1 MNDWEAFN
9 RIQPIGQRRNDVYFS
24 VLMST
29 LFNIAHAFS
38 GSKQA
43 KQFKAED
50 FVPNW
55 MGVDEED
62 EEVMG
67 TEQIKNFFIE
77 FAKTHNEQVK
87 RKQQADSRKPKEPK
101 K

>member
-1 MNDWEAFN
+1 MDEWEAFN
-9 RIQPIGQRRNDVYFS
+9 RLQPIGQRRNDVYFS
-24 VLMST
+24 ILMST

-55 MGVDEED
+55 MGSEEED
-62 EEVMG
+62 VDVMSPD
-67 TEQIKNFFIE
+67 QIKNFFIE

-87 RKQQADSRKPKEPK
+87 RKQQADSRKPKELK